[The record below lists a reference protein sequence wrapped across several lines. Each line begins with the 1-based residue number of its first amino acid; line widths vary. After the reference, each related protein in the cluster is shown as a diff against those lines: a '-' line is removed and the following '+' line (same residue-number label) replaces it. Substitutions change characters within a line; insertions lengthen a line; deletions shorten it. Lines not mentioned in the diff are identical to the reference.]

1 MKTLR
6 GSVRRRA
13 RHNPGSHPRR
23 LEASQI
29 LPALA
34 ERAVQLVSERAL
46 IAQTIRG
53 LRAGDIL
60 EATVQAICRQV
71 ANLTGIAA
79 AQFLLFELDG
89 YAMPRLLGDLR

>member
-1 MKTLR
+1 VTAVISPIR
-6 GSVRRRA
+6 DAYGEVTGYVEVSRDVTAER
-13 RHNPGSHPRR
+13 
-23 LEASQI
+23 
-29 LPALA
+29 ALA